1 MLSLC
6 RAARAFLSPG
16 CGHQASV
23 TTGTIVQDT
32 RSLCGCGFGPCG
44 GWPPKRTAPAPWV
57 CNGLPGLRGYEKART
72 SPRKL
77 PPGDGRSVFDR
88 LAGTVEVDET
98 YLSGPEESVRGRQTE
113 KKPLVVV
120 AAQEDG
126 RGAGRFRWQ
135 EIPDALARNL
145 IPFVEDWVEPG
156 SVIHTDGWLG
166 YEPLESDY
174 WHALTFFVARR

>member
-1 MLSLC
+1 MAG
-6 RAARAFLSPG
+6 R
-16 CGHQASV
+16 
-23 TTGTIVQDT
+23 
-32 RSLCGCGFGPCG
+32 
-44 GWPPKRTAPAPWV
+44 
-57 CNGLPGLRGYEKART
+57 CN
-72 SPRKL
+72 
-77 PPGDGRSVFDR
+77 R

-98 YLSGPEESVRGRQTE
+98 YLSGPEEGVRGRQTE

-126 RGAGRFRWQ
+126 RGAGRLPWQ
-135 EIPDALARNL
+135 EIPDALARGL

-174 WHALTFFVARR
+174 RHAPYFLRGQEVNATPSKPEKYHFG

>member
-1 MLSLC
+1 MI
-6 RAARAFLSPG
+6 G
-16 CGHQASV
+16 
-23 TTGTIVQDT
+23 
-32 RSLCGCGFGPCG
+32 
-44 GWPPKRTAPAPWV
+44 
-57 CNGLPGLRGYEKART
+57 
-72 SPRKL
+72 
-77 PPGDGRSVFDR
+77 
-88 LAGTVEVDET
+88 LAGIVEIDGT
-98 YLSGPEESVRGRQTE
+98 YLGGLEEGVRGRQTE

-126 RGAGRFRWQ
+126 RGVGRLRWQ
-135 EIPDALARNL
+135 EIPDALARGL